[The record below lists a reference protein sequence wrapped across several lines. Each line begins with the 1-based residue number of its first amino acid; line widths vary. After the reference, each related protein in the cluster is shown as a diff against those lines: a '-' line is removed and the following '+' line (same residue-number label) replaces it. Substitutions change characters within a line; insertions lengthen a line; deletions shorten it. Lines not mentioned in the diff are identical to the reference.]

1 MRLQLSLRPVSTVQA
16 VPVNYQ
22 YPLSAAI
29 YKILNKA
36 SPEYATFLHDQG
48 YTAPSGRLMKLFT
61 FSRLWIPAVRFKN
74 NALYG
79 SDALWRLRIASPM
92 NETFVQNFVLGLF
105 ETQNIIIA
113 GRGLRAELL
122 IELVE
127 TLPQPEFTE
136 SMRFKCL
143 SPVTASTPRVSDGKP
158 AGIRYYAAD
167 DPDLPE
173 AIRKNLLQKH
183 EIINPNLP
191 VARSHREV
199 SEPNDSLQFILESK
213 DRPKSKLI
221 TIKEGTPQETK
232 IKAFETTFTLQ
243 GSPELMQT
251 AWLCGIG
258 EHGAQGFGMI
268 DII

>member
-1 MRLQLSLRPVSTVQA
+1 MRIQLNLRPVSAVKA

-61 FSRLWIPAVRFKN
+61 FSRLWIPAVRFNN

-79 SDALWRLRIASPM
+79 SDAHWRFQIASPM
-92 NETFVQNFVLGLF
+92 DNTFVQNFVLGLF
-105 ETQNIIIA
+105 EAQNIVIA
-113 GRGLRAELL
+113 GRGLRAEFV

-127 TLPQPEFTE
+127 TLSQPEFADA
-136 SMRFKCL
+136 MRFKCL
-143 SPVTASTPRVSDGKP
+143 SPITASTPREFDGKP
-158 AGIRYYAAD
+158 AGIRYYAPD
-167 DPDLPE
+167 DPDLSE

-183 EIINPNLP
+183 EIIHKAPP
-191 VARSHREV
+191 ADDR
-199 SEPNDSLQFILESK
+199 LQFNLEEK
-213 DRPKSKLI
+213 DHPKSKLI

-232 IKAFETTFTLQ
+232 IKAFETYFTLK

-251 AWLCGIG
+251 AWQCGIG
-258 EHGAQGFGMI
+258 EHNAQGFGMI
-268 DII
+268 DLVTYGKKTGR